1 VAEWVDGQG
10 WLAVAT
16 IDTLAKRVD
25 HGAMTERL
33 TRNVSLPTSQ
43 EDFIEAMV
51 RSGRYRTAS
60 EVVRDGLRLL
70 EEAEHRRRL
79 EDWLCGGVDEATFV
93 ALPLATQKRLKAW
106 FDRIVEVARRD
117 IAAGRVEDGPEVMK
131 RLARKL
137 RARR

>member
-1 VAEWVDGQG
+1 
-10 WLAVAT
+10 
-16 IDTLAKRVD
+16 
-25 HGAMTERL
+25 MTERL

-79 EDWLCGGVDEATFV
+79 EDWLCGGFDEATF
-93 ALPLATQKRLKAW
+93 AELPLATQKRVKAW

-117 IAAGRVEDGPEVMK
+117 IAAGRVGDGPEVMK